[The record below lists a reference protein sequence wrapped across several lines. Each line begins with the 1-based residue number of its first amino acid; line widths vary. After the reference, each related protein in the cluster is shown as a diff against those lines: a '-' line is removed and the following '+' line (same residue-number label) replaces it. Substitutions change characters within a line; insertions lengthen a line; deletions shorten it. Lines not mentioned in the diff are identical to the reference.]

1 MRHTSVS
8 LLILLALNSVHR
20 YQSRLLYFFNRTH
33 IKKTLDAGQKCVI
46 YINIGKSGGGKSL
59 SLFRRC
65 GNIDIYIST
74 YNDSVNV
81 VT

>member
-1 MRHTSVS
+1 MS

-46 YINIGKSGGGKSL
+46 YINIGKSGGEIVIFISKM
-59 SLFRRC
+59 REYR
-65 GNIDIYIST
+65 YIHK
-74 YNDSVNV
+74 YL
-81 VT
+81 